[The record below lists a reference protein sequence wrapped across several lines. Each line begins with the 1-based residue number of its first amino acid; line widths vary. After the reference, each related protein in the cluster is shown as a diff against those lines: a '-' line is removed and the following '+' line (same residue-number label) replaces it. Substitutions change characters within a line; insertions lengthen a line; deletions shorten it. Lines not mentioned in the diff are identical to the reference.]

1 MPART
6 AYDNPILDQ
15 RSGEAI
21 QEDMMGK
28 WWLLLAAL
36 VLWLAGGYAMLAPRK
51 ADAGPNAR
59 RSRQPARI
67 VSMAPNLTEIL
78 FALGLGERI
87 IGVTQDSDYPPAAL
101 TKPKV
106 GTFWQPN
113 IEAVIATKPDLVVA
127 LAFEQQRDL
136 ARRLNRIGYDCLAV
150 EIEKIDDLFR
160 AIAAVGKAT
169 GAQEQAQELSDRMK
183 AAIHRLQTKT
193 AGLPKA
199 KVLWVVQREPLRVA
213 GRDTFVNEMI
223 ELAGGENAIGPT
235 LHKYP
240 PIGAEE
246 VIAAKPDVIVEP
258 AMLPGALDE
267 QRRQAISYW
276 SRYANL
282 PAVVSGRICVIDG
295 DTVSRL
301 GPRLYLG
308 IKEIAKCLRPEL
320 SGE

>member
-1 MPART
+1 
-6 AYDNPILDQ
+6 
-15 RSGEAI
+15 
-21 QEDMMGK
+21 MGK

-36 VLWLAGGYAMLAPRK
+36 VLWLAGGYLMLEPRT
-51 ADAGPNAR
+51 ADADTGAR

-67 VSMAPNLTEIL
+67 VSMAPDLTEIL
-78 FALGLGERI
+78 FALGLGARI
-87 IGVTQDSDYPPAAL
+87 AGVTRDSDYPPAAL
-101 TKPKV
+101 VKPKV

-127 LAFEQQRDL
+127 LAFEQQRDF
-136 ARRLNRIGYDCLAV
+136 ARRLKRIGYDCLAV
-150 EIEKIDDLFR
+150 EIERIDDLFR
-160 AIAAVGKAT
+160 AIAAIGKA
-169 GAQEQAQELSDRMK
+169 ADVQEQAQELSDNMK
-183 AAIHRLQTKT
+183 ATIHRLQTAT
-193 AGLPKA
+193 AGLPKV

-246 VIAAKPDVIVEP
+246 VIAAKPQVIIEP
-258 AMLPGALDE
+258 MMLPGALDE
-267 QRRQAISYW
+267 QRRQALSYW

-282 PAVVSGRICVIDG
+282 PAIVNGRICVIDG
-295 DTVSRL
+295 DIVSRL
-301 GPRLYLG
+301 GPRLHLG
-308 IKEIAKCLRPEL
+308 IEEIAKCLRPEL

>member
-1 MPART
+1 M
-6 AYDNPILDQ
+6 
-15 RSGEAI
+15 S
-21 QEDMMGK
+21 K

-36 VLWLAGGYAMLAPRK
+36 VLWLAGGYLMLEPRQ
-51 ADAGPNAR
+51 ADAETNTR
-59 RSRQPARI
+59 RLSRPARI

-78 FALGLGERI
+78 FALELGERI
-87 IGVTQDSDYPPAAL
+87 VGVTQDSDYPPAAL
-101 TKPKV
+101 AKPKV

-136 ARRLNRIGYDCLAV
+136 ARRLKRIGYDCLAV
-150 EIEKIDDLFR
+150 EIERIDDLFG
-160 AIAAVGKAT
+160 AIAAIGKAAE
-169 GAQEQAQELSDRMK
+169 AQDQAQELSNEMK
-183 AAIHRLQTKT
+183 AAIHRLQTAT
-193 AGLPKA
+193 AGLPKV

-213 GRDTFVNEMI
+213 GRETFVNEMI

-246 VIAAKPDVIVEP
+246 VIAARPEVIIEP

-267 QRRQAISYW
+267 QHRQAISYW

-282 PAVVSGRICVIDG
+282 PAVTNGRICVIDG

-308 IKEIAKCLRPEL
+308 IEEIAKCLRPEL